1 MEYRNIVVNSM
12 FRIRALAQCGT
23 IKNILL
29 ILLKNLGILSPQQ
42 PQSHCHCS
50 QWTLVAY
57 LNNLSLITEILMKKM
72 IIFSD
77 KLQECN
83 KIFQMIIKIV
93 IIKLGSMDHYQ
104 SSSSTIFLI
113 NTQLQT
119 QEALKFMFAILKQI
133 GMILLKLIRQLQ
145 WLQSFS
151 LIPLEM
157 NVIGCSIRL
166 LLVH

>member
-1 MEYRNIVVNSM
+1 MFKINLPDHFGISRHINSFLMRLTLRQVTGLWIQQHHQYVLECSRWILVLYLSNRN
-12 FRIRALAQCGT
+12 
-23 IKNILL
+23 L
-29 ILLKNLGILSPQQ
+29 II
-42 PQSHCHCS
+42 
-50 QWTLVAY
+50 
-57 LNNLSLITEILMKKM
+57 EILMKKM

-83 KIFQMIIKIV
+83 KIFQMITKIV
-93 IIKLGSMDHYQ
+93 IIKHGSMDHYQ
-104 SSSSTIFLI
+104 SSSSTIFHI

-133 GMILLKLIRQLQ
+133 GMILLKLIQPQQ

-151 LIPLEM
+151 LILLEM

>member
-1 MEYRNIVVNSM
+1 
-12 FRIRALAQCGT
+12 
-23 IKNILL
+23 
-29 ILLKNLGILSPQQ
+29 
-42 PQSHCHCS
+42 
-50 QWTLVAY
+50 
-57 LNNLSLITEILMKKM
+57 M

-83 KIFQMIIKIV
+83 KIFQMITKIV
-93 IIKLGSMDHYQ
+93 IIKHGSMDHYQ
-104 SSSSTIFLI
+104 SSSSTIFHT

-133 GMILLKLIRQLQ
+133 GMILLKLIQQQQ

-151 LIPLEM
+151 LMPLEM